1 MVYQKIWPFSVK
13 YKECK
18 IEESWYPKKKKQV
31 DALHQWL
38 LTIIK
43 LSLERELRANK
54 YRQLLPIPGLHV

>member
-1 MVYQKIWPFSVK
+1 MVYQKFWPFSVK

-18 IEESWYPKKKKQV
+18 IEESLYPKKKKQV

-43 LSLERELRANK
+43 LS
-54 YRQLLPIPGLHV
+54 P